1 VIATTRAQARVPG
14 DQALPANVLRRIRQ
28 VEIKARILADEALL
42 GTYRSVFRG
51 SGLEFAEV
59 REYEPGDDI
68 RSIDWN
74 VTARMGTPYIK
85 KFREDRELNIL
96 LAVDISASSWFGS
109 VDQSKRDLAAEVAAL
124 LAMTAMRSHD
134 RVGLLR
140 FAEGLQEWMPARRGR
155 EHLLHVI
162 RELLFA
168 PPRRVRTDMT
178 IAARFLTNIT
188 KKRSVVFLIS
198 DFLDVALVDDP
209 AVRMLGRKHDV
220 IALVLSDPREL
231 ELPDVGFL
239 TLVDP
244 ETGRVREVHTARGDL
259 RSRYAEVARAQRV
272 AIADAIRRAG
282 ASHLVLRTDRD
293 WLRDTAAFVHAS
305 RRTAM
310 ARARR

>member
-1 VIATTRAQARVPG
+1 
-14 DQALPANVLRRIRQ
+14 VLRRIRQ

-51 SGLEFAEV
+51 SGLEFEEV

-74 VTARMGTPYIK
+74 VTARMGMPYIK

-96 LAVDISASSWFGS
+96 LAVDVSASSWFGS

-140 FAEGLQEWMPARRGR
+140 FAEGLQEWMPSRRGR
-155 EHLLHVI
+155 EHLLQVI

-168 PPRRVRTDMT
+168 SPRRVRTEMT
-178 IAARFLTNIT
+178 AAARFLTNVT

-198 DFLDVALVDDP
+198 DFLDVSLVDDP

-220 IALVLSDPREL
+220 IALVLNDPREI
-231 ELPDVGFL
+231 ELPNVGVVAL
-239 TLVDP
+239 EDA
-244 ETGRVREVHTARGDL
+244 ETGRLAHVDTGDRRLREEYASTGRRRRTERRQALARMKIDSVDL
-259 RSRYAEVARAQRV
+259 Y
-272 AIADAIRRAG
+272 
-282 ASHLVLRTDRD
+282 TDRP
-293 WLRDTAAFVHAS
+293 FVPALMALFNART
-305 RRTAM
+305 RRN
-310 ARARR
+310 

>member
-1 VIATTRAQARVPG
+1 VVAKTRAHASVTAEG
-14 DQALPANVLRRIRQ
+14 ALPANVLRRIRQ

-51 SGLEFAEV
+51 SGLEFEEV

-74 VTARMGTPYIK
+74 VTARMGMPYIK

-109 VDQSKRDLAAEVAAL
+109 VAQSKRELAAEVGAL

-140 FAEGLQEWMPARRGR
+140 FAEGLREWMPSRRGR
-155 EHLLHVI
+155 EHLLQVI

-168 PPRRVRTDMT
+168 QPRRVRTEMT
-178 IAARFLTNIT
+178 DAARFLTNIT

-198 DFLDVALVDDP
+198 DFLDVGLVDDP

-220 IALVLSDPREL
+220 IALVLNDPREL
-231 ELPDVGFL
+231 ELPDVGVVAL
-239 TLVDP
+239 EDA
-244 ETGRVREVHTARGDL
+244 ETGRVTHVNTSDRRLREDYASSARRRRTERRQALARMKIDSVDL
-259 RSRYAEVARAQRV
+259 Y
-272 AIADAIRRAG
+272 
-282 ASHLVLRTDRD
+282 TDRP
-293 WLRDTAAFVHAS
+293 FVPALMTLFNART
-305 RRTAM
+305 RRN
-310 ARARR
+310 

>member
-1 VIATTRAQARVPG
+1 MIATTRAHTRVRA
-14 DQALPANVLRRIRQ
+14 DQPLPANVLRRIRQ

-51 SGLEFAEV
+51 SGLEFEEV

-74 VTARMGTPYIK
+74 VTARMGMPYIK

-96 LAVDISASSWFGS
+96 LAVDVSASSWFGS

-140 FAEGLQEWMPARRGR
+140 FAEGLQEWMPSRRGR
-155 EHLLHVI
+155 EHLLQVI

-168 PPRRVRTDMT
+168 QPRRVRTEMT
-178 IAARFLTNIT
+178 AAARFLTNVT

-198 DFLDVALVDDP
+198 DFLDVHLVDDP

-220 IALVLSDPREL
+220 IALVLNDPREL
-231 ELPDVGFL
+231 DLPNVGVVAL
-239 TLVDP
+239 EDA
-244 ETGRVREVHTARGDL
+244 ETG
-259 RSRYAEVARAQRV
+259 
-272 AIADAIRRAG
+272 AIAHIDTSDRRLRDEYAAG
-282 ASHLVLRTDRD
+282 ARRRRTERRQALARMKIDSVDLFTDRP
-293 WLRDTAAFVHAS
+293 FVPALMALFNART
-305 RRTAM
+305 RRN
-310 ARARR
+310 

>member
-1 VIATTRAQARVPG
+1 
-14 DQALPANVLRRIRQ
+14 VLRRIRQ

-51 SGLEFAEV
+51 SGLEFEEV

-140 FAEGLQEWMPARRGR
+140 FAEGLQEWMPSRRGR
-155 EHLLHVI
+155 EHLLQVI

-168 PPRRVRTDMT
+168 PPRRVRTEMT
-178 IAARFLTNIT
+178 AAARFLINIT

-198 DFLDVALVDDP
+198 DFLDVGLVDDP
-209 AVRMLGRKHDV
+209 GVRMLGRKHDV
-220 IALVLSDPREL
+220 IALVLNDPREL
-231 ELPDVGFL
+231 ELPNVGVVAL
-239 TLVDP
+239 EDA
-244 ETGRVREVHTARGDL
+244 ETGKIAHIDTSDRRLRDEYSSSARRRRTERRQALARMNIDSIDL
-259 RSRYAEVARAQRV
+259 Y
-272 AIADAIRRAG
+272 
-282 ASHLVLRTDRD
+282 TDRP
-293 WLRDTAAFVHAS
+293 FVPALMALFNART
-305 RRTAM
+305 RRT
-310 ARARR
+310 

>member
-1 VIATTRAQARVPG
+1 VIATARAHGGTQG

-51 SGLEFAEV
+51 SGLEFEEV

-96 LAVDISASSWFGS
+96 LAVDVSASSWFGS

-140 FAEGLQEWMPARRGR
+140 FAEGIRDWMPSRRART
-155 EHLLHVI
+155 
-162 RELLFA
+162 EL
-168 PPRRVRTDMT
+168 RD
-178 IAARFLTNIT
+178 AARFLTNVT
-188 KKRSVVFLIS
+188 KKRSVVFLVS
-198 DFLDVALVDDP
+198 DFLDVGLVDDP

-220 IALVLSDPREL
+220 IALVLNDPREL
-231 ELPDVGFL
+231 ELPNVGVIAL
-239 TLVDP
+239 EDA
-244 ETGRVREVHTARGDL
+244 ETGRIAHVDTGDRRLRQEYASSARRRRTERRQGLAGMKIDSVDL
-259 RSRYAEVARAQRV
+259 Y
-272 AIADAIRRAG
+272 
-282 ASHLVLRTDRD
+282 TDRP
-293 WLRDTAAFVHAS
+293 FVPALMALFNART
-305 RRTAM
+305 RRS
-310 ARARR
+310 

>member
-1 VIATTRAQARVPG
+1 MIATSRAHAHARN
-14 DQALPANVLRRIRQ
+14 DQPLPANVLRRIRQ

-51 SGLEFAEV
+51 SGLEFEEV

-74 VTARMGTPYIK
+74 VTARMGMPYIK

-96 LAVDISASSWFGS
+96 LAVDVSASSWFGS

-140 FAEGLQEWMPARRGR
+140 FAEGLQEWMPSRRGR
-155 EHLLHVI
+155 EHLLQVI

-168 PPRRVRTDMT
+168 PPRRVRTEMT
-178 IAARFLTNIT
+178 AAARFLTNIT

-198 DFLDVALVDDP
+198 DFLDVSLVDDP

-220 IALVLSDPREL
+220 IGLVLNDPREL
-231 ELPDVGFL
+231 ELPNVGVVAL
-239 TLVDP
+239 EDA
-244 ETGRVREVHTARGDL
+244 ETGRIAHIDTGDRRLREEYASTARRRRTERRQALARMKIDSVDL
-259 RSRYAEVARAQRV
+259 F
-272 AIADAIRRAG
+272 
-282 ASHLVLRTDRD
+282 TDRP
-293 WLRDTAAFVHAS
+293 FVPTLMALFNART
-305 RRTAM
+305 RRN
-310 ARARR
+310 

>member
-1 VIATTRAQARVPG
+1 
-14 DQALPANVLRRIRQ
+14 
-28 VEIKARILADEALL
+28 
-42 GTYRSVFRG
+42 
-51 SGLEFAEV
+51 
-59 REYEPGDDI
+59 
-68 RSIDWN
+68 
-74 VTARMGTPYIK
+74 
-85 KFREDRELNIL
+85 
-96 LAVDISASSWFGS
+96 
-109 VDQSKRDLAAEVAAL
+109 
-124 LAMTAMRSHD
+124 MTAMRSHD

-231 ELPDVGFL
+231 ELPDVGVVAL
-239 TLVDP
+239 EDA
-244 ETGRVREVHTARGDL
+244 ETGNVAYVDTSDRGLREDYASTARRRRTERRKALARMNIDSIDL
-259 RSRYAEVARAQRV
+259 YTDRPFVPALMALFNART
-272 AIADAIRRAG
+272 RRA
-282 ASHLVLRTDRD
+282 
-293 WLRDTAAFVHAS
+293 
-305 RRTAM
+305 
-310 ARARR
+310 

>member
-1 VIATTRAQARVPG
+1 M
-14 DQALPANVLRRIRQ
+14 LRRIRQ

-51 SGLEFAEV
+51 SGLEFEEV

-74 VTARMGTPYIK
+74 VTARMGMPYIK

-96 LAVDISASSWFGS
+96 LAVDVSASSWFGS

-140 FAEGLQEWMPARRGR
+140 FAEGLQEWMPSRRGR
-155 EHLLHVI
+155 EHLLQVI

-168 PPRRVRTDMT
+168 SPRRVRTEMT
-178 IAARFLTNIT
+178 AAARFLTNVT

-198 DFLDVALVDDP
+198 DFLDVSLVDDP

-220 IALVLSDPREL
+220 IALVLNDPREI
-231 ELPDVGFL
+231 ELPNVGVVAL
-239 TLVDP
+239 EDA
-244 ETGRVREVHTARGDL
+244 ETGRLAHVDTGDRRLREEYASTGRRRRTERRQALARMKIDSVDL
-259 RSRYAEVARAQRV
+259 Y
-272 AIADAIRRAG
+272 
-282 ASHLVLRTDRD
+282 TDRP
-293 WLRDTAAFVHAS
+293 FVPALMALFNART
-305 RRTAM
+305 RRN
-310 ARARR
+310 

>member
-1 VIATTRAQARVPG
+1 M
-14 DQALPANVLRRIRQ
+14 LRRIRA

-51 SGLEFAEV
+51 SGLEFEEV

-74 VTARMGTPYIK
+74 VTARMGMPYIK

-96 LAVDISASSWFGS
+96 LAVDVSASSWFGS

-140 FAEGLQEWMPARRGR
+140 FAEGLQEWMPSRRGR
-155 EHLLHVI
+155 EHLLQVI

-168 PPRRVRTDMT
+168 QPRRVRTEMT
-178 IAARFLTNIT
+178 DAARFLTNIT

-198 DFLDVALVDDP
+198 DFLDVGLVDDP

-220 IALVLSDPREL
+220 IALVLNDPREL
-231 ELPDVGFL
+231 ELPNVGVVAL
-239 TLVDP
+239 EDA
-244 ETGRVREVHTARGDL
+244 ETGRIAHIDTSDRRLREEYASNSRRRRNERRQALARMKIDSVDL
-259 RSRYAEVARAQRV
+259 F
-272 AIADAIRRAG
+272 
-282 ASHLVLRTDRD
+282 TDRP
-293 WLRDTAAFVHAS
+293 FVPALMALFNART
-305 RRTAM
+305 RRN
-310 ARARR
+310 

>member
-1 VIATTRAQARVPG
+1 MVATARAHARVRA
-14 DQALPANVLRRIRQ
+14 DQPLPANVLRRIRQ

-51 SGLEFAEV
+51 SGLEFEEV

-74 VTARMGTPYIK
+74 VTARMGMPYIK

-96 LAVDISASSWFGS
+96 LAVDVSASSWFGS

-124 LAMTAMRSHD
+124 LAMAAMRSHD

-140 FAEGLQEWMPARRGR
+140 FAEGLQEWMPSRRGR
-155 EHLLHVI
+155 EHLLQVI

-168 PPRRVRTDMT
+168 EPRRVRTEMT
-178 IAARFLTNIT
+178 DAARFLTNIT

-198 DFLDVALVDDP
+198 DFLDVGLVDDP

-220 IALVLSDPREL
+220 IALVLNDPREL
-231 ELPDVGFL
+231 ELPDVGVVAL
-239 TLVDP
+239 EDA
-244 ETGRVREVHTARGDL
+244 ETGGIVHIDTGDRRLREEYASSARRRRTERRQALARMKIDSVDL
-259 RSRYAEVARAQRV
+259 F
-272 AIADAIRRAG
+272 
-282 ASHLVLRTDRD
+282 TDRP
-293 WLRDTAAFVHAS
+293 FVPALMALFNART
-305 RRTAM
+305 RRS
-310 ARARR
+310 

>member
-1 VIATTRAQARVPG
+1 MIATARAHARVQG
-14 DQALPANVLRRIRQ
+14 DQALPASVLRRIRQ
-28 VEIKARILADEALL
+28 VEIKARILADDALL

-51 SGLEFAEV
+51 SGLEFEEV

-74 VTARMGTPYIK
+74 VTARMGTPFIK

-96 LAVDISASSWFGS
+96 LAVDVSASSWFGS

-140 FAEGLQEWMPARRGR
+140 FAEGLQEWMPSRRGR
-155 EHLLHVI
+155 EHLLQVI

-168 PPRRVRTDMT
+168 PPRRARTEMT
-178 IAARFLTNIT
+178 DAARFLTNIT

-220 IALVLSDPREL
+220 IALVLNDPREL
-231 ELPDVGFL
+231 ELPNVGVIAL
-239 TLVDP
+239 EDA
-244 ETGRVREVHTARGDL
+244 ETGRIAYVDTADRRLRAEYASTARRRRTERRQALARMKIDSIDL
-259 RSRYAEVARAQRV
+259 Y
-272 AIADAIRRAG
+272 
-282 ASHLVLRTDRD
+282 TDRP
-293 WLRDTAAFVHAS
+293 FVPALMALFNART
-305 RRTAM
+305 RRS
-310 ARARR
+310 